1 MMGSV
6 NIMRGSADDG
16 IVAARRYVRRE
27 VAMEVMTKAI
37 KEIEFFAKGYQNY
50 ELYKL
55 VV

>member
-1 MMGSV
+1 MGSV

-27 VAMEVMTKAI
+27 VLMEVMTKAI
-37 KEIEFFAKGYQNY
+37 KDEIEFFAKGYQNY
-50 ELYKL
+50 ELYRL